1 MNKGFAGKDI
11 LLLVVVI
18 AAFSA
23 FAFPRYF
30 WESEKARAAA
40 MDSILAGAELAQD
53 AFYRTWGR
61 FSSDWAELAGLYS
74 VPHVLGVTSRPVE
87 GTPAELYF
95 AFIGPNGKPESDG
108 YIMRLEPAGDPEEAS
123 FISARRVGGRYDYT
137 LRRELPFG
145 ATNCLAQEPRS
156 VRFCERFTRY
166 MEPLSFVPA
175 QNTPREEAAPLP

>member
-1 MNKGFAGKDI
+1 MKKGFAGKDI
-11 LLLVVVI
+11 LLLVAVM

-30 WESEKARAAA
+30 WEAEKTRAEAV
-40 MDSILAGAELAQD
+40 DSILAGVQLAQD
-53 AFYRTWGR
+53 AFSRAQGH
-61 FSSDWAELAGLYS
+61 FSADWADLSDLYS

-108 YIMRLEPAGDPEEAS
+108 YIMRLEPAGGPEEAS
-123 FISARRVGGRYDYT
+123 FVSARRVGGRYDYT

-145 ATNCLAQEPRS
+145 ATLCLAQDPRGM
-156 VRFCERFTRY
+156 RFCERFTRY
-166 MEPLSFVPA
+166 VKSVSFVPA
-175 QNTPREEAAPLP
+175 RNAEPEESVPQP